1 MKKIMATLL
10 FASMIL
16 SGCGNNAANNAQQK
30 VEQKAEEVKQDANQK
45 VEEVKQDAK
54 NAAAA
59 VENKTEEVK
68 QDATQVVQNV
78 LNLIDA
84 TKSLFKDSRDVT
96 LAGALPGIAL
106 DKLIEAFGAPVT
118 RNGDELTF
126 SNGMQIDI
134 DDVKNIVEKIVI
146 RTPDI
151 MTPEGVGV
159 GMDEGILNTAYGPAD
174 KVDVESDGVDYEYF
188 NKDKTRSITFKSQ
201 GGIITEIESEIHD

>member
-1 MKKIMATLL
+1 MKKLMATLL

-30 VEQKAEEVKQDANQK
+30 VEQKAEEVKQDAK
-45 VEEVKQDAK
+45 D
-54 NAAAA
+54 AAAA
-59 VENKTEEVK
+59 VENKTEEVKQDAAQKVDEVK

-106 DKLIEAFGAPVT
+106 DKLIEAFGEPVT
-118 RNGDELTF
+118 RDGDELTF
-126 SNGMQIDI
+126 GNGMQIDL
-134 DDVKNIVEKIVI
+134 DDVKNIVEKIII
-146 RTPDI
+146 RTPGI
-151 MTPEGVGV
+151 VTPEGVGV
-159 GMDEGILNTAYGPAD
+159 GMNEGILNTAYGPAD

-201 GGIITEIESEIHD
+201 GGVITEIESELHD